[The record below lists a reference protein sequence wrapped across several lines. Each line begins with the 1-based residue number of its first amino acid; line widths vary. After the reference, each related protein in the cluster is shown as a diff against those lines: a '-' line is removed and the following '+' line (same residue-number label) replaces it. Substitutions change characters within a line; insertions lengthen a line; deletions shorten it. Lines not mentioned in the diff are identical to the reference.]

1 MLIVLSAAFFTALG
15 VGLVW
20 WIALRQRWLDV
31 PNERSSHQHPTPT
44 GGGIAIVLVLLLF
57 ILKSGCSPAVIFFTL
72 ALLVIAVVGF
82 LDDWRDLPIARRFG
96 AQLLAAVLVS
106 GGGGIF
112 LGGSFLFYLFSFVI
126 MVSMTNLYN
135 FMDGIDGLA
144 GLEGFLGGIFL
155 AWIFTGEQAA
165 RLFYIPAGCCL
176 GFLLWNFPWRGRA
189 TIFMGDVG
197 STVLGFSFAAL
208 VVLMP
213 AGDWSRWVAFLLIFA
228 NFIVDGAMTLA
239 VRIFQGEQWYR
250 PHRQHLYQ
258 LLVAAGFTHRQ
269 VVLGEG
275 GVMVAGFLTAEL
287 YKYGPL
293 ALGGP
298 GIILYAVLLLLA
310 WLRLRRW
317 ALMKLT
323 VSAPA

>member
-20 WIALRQRWLDV
+20 WIATCQRWLDV

-44 GGGIAIVLVLLLF
+44 GGGIAIVLVLLFF
-57 ILKSGCSPAVIFFTL
+57 ILKSGFFPAVIFFTIGL
-72 ALLVIAVVGF
+72 VVIAVVGF
-82 LDDWRDLPIARRFG
+82 LDDWQELPIARRFV
-96 AQLLAAVLVS
+96 AQLLAAGLVS

-126 MVSMTNLYN
+126 IVSMTNLYN

-144 GLEGFLGGIFL
+144 GLEGFLAGIFL
-155 AWIFTGEQAA
+155 AWIFTGEQA
-165 RLFYIPAGCCL
+165 RLFYLPAGCCL

-197 STVLGFSFAAL
+197 STALGFSFAAL
-208 VVLMP
+208 VVLMA
-213 AGDWSRWVAFLLIFA
+213 AGDWSRWVVFLLIFA
-228 NFIVDGAMTLA
+228 NFIVDGALTLA
-239 VRIFQGEQWYR
+239 VRIWQGEQWYR
-250 PHRQHLYQ
+250 PHRRHLYQ
-258 LLVAAGFTHRQ
+258 LLVAVGLTHRQ
-269 VVLGEG
+269 VALGEG
-275 GVMVAGFLTAEL
+275 GVMAAGFLTAEL
-287 YKYGPL
+287 YQHGPL
-293 ALGGP
+293 ALGCL
-298 GIILYAVLLLLA
+298 GIIIYAVLLLLT
-310 WLRLRRW
+310 WFRLRRW